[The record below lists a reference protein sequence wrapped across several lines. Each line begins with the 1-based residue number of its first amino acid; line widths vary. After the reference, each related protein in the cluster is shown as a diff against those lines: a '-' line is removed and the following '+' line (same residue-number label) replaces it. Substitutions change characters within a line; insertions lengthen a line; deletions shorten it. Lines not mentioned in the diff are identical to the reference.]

1 MAKDKNIEAQRK
13 ANYLANTPARKAKRK
28 AKRAQNKKYNYWN
41 KTWTCPDTGKTMQH
55 CDYFGTCEFPCNGD
69 C

>member
-1 MAKDKNIEAQRK
+1 MSKSKDPIYIAERLRRTKIRK
-13 ANYLANTPARKAKRK
+13 GSRKAKRK
-28 AKRAQNKKYNYWN
+28 ANKDSNYWN
-41 KTWTCPDTGKTMQH
+41 KTWTGEDGRTMQN